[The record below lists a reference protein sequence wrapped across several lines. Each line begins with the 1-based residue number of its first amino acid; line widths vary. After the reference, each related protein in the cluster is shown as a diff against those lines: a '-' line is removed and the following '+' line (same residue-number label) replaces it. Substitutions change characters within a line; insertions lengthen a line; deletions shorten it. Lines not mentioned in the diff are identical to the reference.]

1 MQKFNTLKS
10 IPAYLPIVNIDT
22 DMIIPKQFLKTIKR
36 TGLGKNLF
44 FEMRY
49 DDQGKEIGDFILNQN
64 PFNNSKILIAGKNFG
79 CGSSREHAP
88 WALLDFG
95 ITCVI
100 SSSFADIF
108 YSNCFKNGILPIVLE
123 EEKIKELSEYANRK
137 EEISIDLNENK
148 IVYGN
153 NEIKFDEVKNARYQV
168 VIKNLRDIRDTQ
180 LAHRTVKGVFQDNW
194 DSLVKFVEIDSFT
207 ITQRRDS
214 SILDKEMTK
223 RYGGVKTYKDIVI
236 VDTLGLVSVK
246 DSLFGF
252 DDRYLRMMNVPF
264 SKNDQTKFELNAG
277 FLNQNGIDIP
287 VFESFVRKRVILH
300 DQSLNLVLK
309 ENQVQSVD
317 GVNGPTLKIG
327 SMNEVNTNGN
337 WPKNYSKDN

>member
-1 MQKFNTLKS
+1 MMKVLLFLSPFIVIGIVYYVKTSMQDKHRPYILGSLWVLILVFASLLFKS
-10 IPAYLPIVNIDT
+10 IY
-22 DMIIPKQFLKTIKR
+22 
-36 TGLGKNLF
+36 
-44 FEMRY
+44 
-49 DDQGKEIGDFILNQN
+49 
-64 PFNNSKILIAGKNFG
+64 
-79 CGSSREHAP
+79 
-88 WALLDFG
+88 
-95 ITCVI
+95 
-100 SSSFADIF
+100 
-108 YSNCFKNGILPIVLE
+108 
-123 EEKIKELSEYANRK
+123 
-137 EEISIDLNENK
+137 
-148 IVYGN
+148 

-168 VIKNLRDIRDTQ
+168 VIKNLKDIRDTQ

-214 SILDKEMTK
+214 SVLDKEMTK

-264 SKNDQTKFELNAG
+264 SKNDQTKFELKAG

>member
-1 MQKFNTLKS
+1 MMKVLLFLSPFIAIGIVYYVKTSMQDKHRPYILGSLWVLILVFASLLFKS
-10 IPAYLPIVNIDT
+10 IY
-22 DMIIPKQFLKTIKR
+22 
-36 TGLGKNLF
+36 
-44 FEMRY
+44 
-49 DDQGKEIGDFILNQN
+49 
-64 PFNNSKILIAGKNFG
+64 
-79 CGSSREHAP
+79 
-88 WALLDFG
+88 
-95 ITCVI
+95 
-100 SSSFADIF
+100 
-108 YSNCFKNGILPIVLE
+108 
-123 EEKIKELSEYANRK
+123 
-137 EEISIDLNENK
+137 
-148 IVYGN
+148 
-153 NEIKFDEVKNARYQV
+153 NEIKFDEVKNVRYQV
-168 VIKNLRDIRDTQ
+168 VIKNLKDIRDTQ

-214 SILDKEMTK
+214 SVLDKEMTK

-264 SKNDQTKFELNAG
+264 SKNDQTRFELKAG

>member
-1 MQKFNTLKS
+1 MKVLLFLSPFIAIGIVFYVKTRMQDKHKPYVLGSLWVLILLFASLLFKS
-10 IPAYLPIVNIDT
+10 I
-22 DMIIPKQFLKTIKR
+22 
-36 TGLGKNLF
+36 
-44 FEMRY
+44 Y
-49 DDQGKEIGDFILNQN
+49 D
-64 PFNNSKILIAGKNFG
+64 
-79 CGSSREHAP
+79 
-88 WALLDFG
+88 
-95 ITCVI
+95 
-100 SSSFADIF
+100 
-108 YSNCFKNGILPIVLE
+108 
-123 EEKIKELSEYANRK
+123 
-137 EEISIDLNENK
+137 
-148 IVYGN
+148 
-153 NEIKFDEVKNARYQV
+153 EIKFDEVKNARYQV
-168 VIKNLRDIRDTQ
+168 VIKKLKDIRDTQ

-214 SILDKEMTK
+214 SVIDKEMTK

-236 VDTLGLVSVK
+236 VDTLGFVSVK

-252 DDRYLRMMNVPF
+252 DDRYLNMMYVPF
-264 SKNDQTKFELNAG
+264 SKDDQTRFELQAG

-287 VFESFVRKRVILH
+287 VFEAFVKKRVILY

-317 GVNGPTLKIG
+317 GVNGPSLKIG

>member
-1 MQKFNTLKS
+1 MMKVLLFLSPFIAIGIVYYVKTSMQDKHRPYILVSLWVLILVFASLLFKS
-10 IPAYLPIVNIDT
+10 IY
-22 DMIIPKQFLKTIKR
+22 
-36 TGLGKNLF
+36 
-44 FEMRY
+44 
-49 DDQGKEIGDFILNQN
+49 
-64 PFNNSKILIAGKNFG
+64 
-79 CGSSREHAP
+79 
-88 WALLDFG
+88 
-95 ITCVI
+95 
-100 SSSFADIF
+100 
-108 YSNCFKNGILPIVLE
+108 
-123 EEKIKELSEYANRK
+123 
-137 EEISIDLNENK
+137 
-148 IVYGN
+148 

-168 VIKNLRDIRDTQ
+168 VIKNLKDIRDTQ

-214 SILDKEMTK
+214 SVLDKEMTK

-264 SKNDQTKFELNAG
+264 SKNDQTRFELKAG